1 MAARPSWQMNR
12 ETSPHAARQAAG
24 VSARLTAVCFVVFGL
39 VAAIPVMLHPLPPL
53 LDYPNHLARAHVI
66 ATIGADHHLSQ
77 FYQVEWQIIPNLIMD
92 VLVPLFQPVF
102 GIYRAGQ
109 SFIIITILLLVSGA
123 LCLHRALYGK
133 WSLAPLLVAPL
144 AYNRI
149 FLVGLMNYTF
159 GIGLAMWALAAWVY
173 LRERAWAARLLAS
186 VLFCVALFFCHLFAV
201 GLYGLGVFSVET
213 WRLWTGRDRP
223 LSARIAEFVLAGLP
237 FVPVL
242 ALLVLSPTWGL
253 SGENRWDTAG
263 KLDGLYAVIGVYSDA
278 VDFGLLAIVAAAVA
292 WALWRR
298 TLSLHPVGWIVLGL
312 GAVVYLAMPGFMF
325 STYMADQR
333 LPIALVFLIISCA
346 NLELH
351 RRAERVTALVLLAG
365 LLVARVIEVDVNWRD
380 LSRETLALRDSMEH
394 IEQRGPRILVA
405 QANETHTD
413 EAQDYGL
420 AHAACLAVIERSAL
434 VTTLFTIAGKQVIQ
448 ARPAYRGQVE
458 TGDGDLPGIDQLE
471 TALDERAS
479 DAQGENSPY
488 WRLWQN
494 KFDYVYVVYSH
505 KGAPNPFPAL
515 LTAVYDGDQ
524 FQLYRI
530 TKPGGSGPPA
540 R

>member
-1 MAARPSWQMNR
+1 MNR

-66 ATIGADHHLSQ
+66 ATIGADRHLSQ

-253 SGENRWDTAG
+253 SEENRWDTAG

-380 LSRETLALRDSMEH
+380 LSRETLALRDSIGH

-405 QANETHTD
+405 QANETDTDTD
-413 EAQDYGL
+413 EVQDYGL
-420 AHAACLAVIERSAL
+420 ALAPCLAVIERSAL
-434 VTTLFTIAGKQVIQ
+434 VSTLFTIVGKQVIQ
-448 ARPAYRGQVE
+448 TRPAYRGQVE
-458 TGDGDLPGIDQLE
+458 TGDVDLPDIEQLE
-471 TALDERAS
+471 TALDEGAS
-479 DAQGENSPY
+479 DAQGENARY

-494 KFDYVYVVYSH
+494 KFDYVYVVYTH
-505 KGAPNPFPAL
+505 KGAPNPFPARAGL
-515 LTAVYDGDQ
+515 LRLVG
-524 FQLYRI
+524 
-530 TKPGGSGPPA
+530 
-540 R
+540 

>member
-1 MAARPSWQMNR
+1 MNR

-24 VSARLTAVCFVVFGL
+24 VSPRLTAVCFVVFGL

-66 ATIGADHHLSQ
+66 ATIGADRHLSQ

-92 VLVPLFQPVF
+92 VLVPLAQPVL

-186 VLFCVALFFCHLFAV
+186 TLFCVALFFCHLFVVA
-201 GLYGLGVFSVET
+201 LYGLGVFSVET
-213 WRLWTGRDRP
+213 WRLWTTRDRP
-223 LSARIAEFVLAGLP
+223 LSARLAEFVSAGLP
-237 FVPVL
+237 FVAVL
-242 ALLVLSPTWGL
+242 VLLLLSPTWDL
-253 SGENRWDTAG
+253 SGENRWDMAG

-278 VDFGLLAIVAAAVA
+278 VAFALLAIVAAAVT
-292 WALWRR
+292 WALWQRA
-298 TLSLHPVGWIVLGL
+298 LSLHPVGWIILGL

-346 NLELH
+346 NLQLH
-351 RRAERVTALVLLAG
+351 RRAERVTALALLTC
-365 LLVARVIEVDVNWRD
+365 LVVARVIEVDVNWRN
-380 LSRETLALRDSMEH
+380 LSRETLALRDSIGH

-413 EAQDYGL
+413 EVQDYGL
-420 AHAACLAVIERSAL
+420 ALAPCLAVIERSAL
-434 VTTLFTIAGKQVIQ
+434 VSTLFTIAGKQVIQ
-448 ARPAYRGQVE
+448 TRSAYRGQVE
-458 TGDGDLPGIDQLE
+458 TGDGDLPGIEQLE

-479 DAQGENSPY
+479 GAQGENPPY

-494 KFDYVYVVYSH
+494 KFDYVYVVYTH

-515 LTAVYDGDQ
+515 LTTVYQGDQ

-530 TKPGGSGPPA
+530 TKPGEAGNGEERLASLRGH
-540 R
+540 